1 MDHLGHDGGNLG
13 LHPEVHQ
20 DPLVLAPLLGAP
32 RAPALRVQPR
42 VLDRALRVLGA
53 RDDAAG
59 GELPVADG
67 VVHEAEGAGPTRLLL
82 PRHQP
87 RHRGQ
92 HQHQHHLAEQIFT
105 VRLCW
110 KIMC

>member
-42 VLDRALRVLGA
+42 VLDRALGVLGA

-59 GELPVADG
+59 GLALQDPQRAHRRQV
-67 VVHEAEGAGPTRLLL
+67 
-82 PRHQP
+82 QP
-87 RHRGQ
+87 RKPLLRQTSSGE
-92 HQHQHHLAEQIFT
+92 L
-105 VRLCW
+105 RS
-110 KIMC
+110 